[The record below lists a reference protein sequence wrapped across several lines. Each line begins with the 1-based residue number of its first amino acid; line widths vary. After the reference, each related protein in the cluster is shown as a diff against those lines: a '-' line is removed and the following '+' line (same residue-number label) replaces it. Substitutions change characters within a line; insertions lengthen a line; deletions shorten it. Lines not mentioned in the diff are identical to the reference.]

1 MKKKIPALLVTLATV
16 SLLVFSSP
24 ISAKG
29 GDNPTKEE
37 KSGYGYGD
45 IKREHYGPP
54 GHNDTNARP
63 GWGYGDQNHYHYGYG
78 YKYKGDK

>member
-16 SLLVFSSP
+16 SLLIFSSP

-29 GDNPTKEE
+29 GDDSPKPGN
-37 KSGYGYGD
+37 GQGD

-54 GHNDTNARP
+54 GLSDIDTRP
-63 GWGYGDQNHYHYGYG
+63 GWGYGDQNHNHYGYSYG
-78 YKYKGDK
+78 NKYKGD